1 MSFRSMND
9 IADLETARDVLDGV
23 RDYERACED
32 IGQGI
37 STKDAVWRLDLEL
50 AIGMCDGLGWTWDRI
65 QGVEKRHGR
74 FSTFRV
80 QMQGMFAPA

>member
-9 IADLETARDVLDGV
+9 IADLDEARDALDSAV
-23 RDYERACED
+23 AYDEACEE

-37 STKDAVWRLDLEL
+37 STKDTVWRLDLEL
-50 AIGMCDGLGWTWDRI
+50 AIGMCEGLGWTWDRI